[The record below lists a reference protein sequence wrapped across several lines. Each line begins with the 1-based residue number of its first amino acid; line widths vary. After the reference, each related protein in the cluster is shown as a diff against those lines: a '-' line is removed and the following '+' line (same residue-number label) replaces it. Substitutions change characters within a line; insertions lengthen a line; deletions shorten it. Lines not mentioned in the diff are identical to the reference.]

1 MAVAD
6 VRRTALTVVSHL
18 VLNDQLKARGHI
30 SHLAR
35 ALVDSE
41 ERNKM
46 VARLFFQEL
55 SRKANNPIVNYLP
68 DIISR
73 LTETEIELQ
82 DFKVCDCHPSVLY
95 KKAQGEK
102 CIELVCLSAPQIIAK
117 FLFSHVDKDRQH
129 EGLMEKFLQRLS
141 SCSSAHGWRCIGF
154 CMAQLTLTEK
164 AARKALENKKCFQEA
179 LTGPPL
185 FLYLYVC
192 VNM

>member
-1 MAVAD
+1 MVVAD

-73 LTETEIELQ
+73 LTDTEIELQ
-82 DFKVCDCHPSVLY
+82 DFKV
-95 KKAQGEK
+95 
-102 CIELVCLSAPQIIAK
+102 
-117 FLFSHVDKDRQH
+117 
-129 EGLMEKFLQRLS
+129 
-141 SCSSAHGWRCIGF
+141 
-154 CMAQLTLTEK
+154 
-164 AARKALENKKCFQEA
+164 
-179 LTGPPL
+179 
-185 FLYLYVC
+185 
-192 VNM
+192 